1 MELNFVKVV
10 IYFTLLIMT
19 IFVSFYVIRSLY
31 VITLAPPVSYI
42 VGTLIAYTLTTKQPV
57 MILPNYIYMLINLPI
72 LHQVYTVYLCGVSG
86 FLAVTIL
93 FWLIGMVIQKIFLLG
108 GNPFS
113 KINIYP
119 FFLWGELNDLGFFE
133 WLFEKTLIDK
143 NKDIIEF
150 ILSIFREFL
159 TPEDFEKARKR
170 CLETFV
176 SSANSG
182 SDGSDAP
189 ITPNYN
195 PSTNPFFKMSL
206 PNKEYIDYDL
216 KKEYD
221 EDRIDDTFYTESY
234 KSIKH
239 REAANNYRKMAI
251 LRPDTVNDFVLPEY
265 DIQDTINI
273 NKSYIYI

>member
-19 IFVSFYVIRSLY
+19 IFGSFYVIRALY
-31 VITLAPPVSYI
+31 VITLAPPISYI

-72 LHQVYTVYLCGVSG
+72 LHQAYTVYLCGVSG

-182 SDGSDAP
+182 SGSGAP

-195 PSTNPFFKMSL
+195 PSTNPFFKMTL
-206 PNKEYIDYDL
+206 PHKEYIDYDL

-239 REAANNYRKMAI
+239 REAANNYRKMVI

-265 DIQDTINI
+265 DIEGTINI